1 MAGRRVGLLLW
12 EMFLREKV
20 FPGYLYRFR
29 NRDDGGYLSRISTTG
44 IVFFHIGFGPV
55 LECSY
60 LPGALSGGDFD
71 DLVIVE

>member
-1 MAGRRVGLLLW
+1 MAGRRVGLFPR

-20 FPGYLYRFR
+20 FPGYLYGFR
-29 NRDDGGYLSRISTTG
+29 DMAMGLFVPDIDNGDC
-44 IVFFHIGFGPV
+44 FFHIGFGPV

-60 LPGALSGGDFD
+60 LYGALSGGDFD